1 MEPKAWDRGP
11 RIPGAWGNWG
21 GVQGRA
27 SSGEVDGLSREGG
40 QEASRAGLSLQAVEL
55 EGKQ

>member
-1 MEPKAWDRGP
+1 MGQGP
-11 RIPGAWGNWG
+11 QNSWSLGKLGGG